1 MVEPMKRTLFVCA
14 LTLLISQADTT
25 NAQRRSASATAPLRA
40 VGGVMYG
47 KEIRV
52 QMNDQRAAYILDG
65 ARIVSGQIQ
74 FTGILTQTRS
84 TRRGGSGTGSGG
96 FISTLIGTTARAT
109 NPMPRATDASA
120 PRREVPRQTGE
131 SNEQTQSL
139 YTPSETGS
147 GCELIFLKMSPGF
160 LQKEPVQL
168 GVVLAHQDNP
178 LGERINQA
186 ICRVRRALDSKGDAT
201 AAIEALDRLLKQ

>member
-1 MVEPMKRTLFVCA
+1 MDDGR
-14 LTLLISQADTT
+14 
-25 NAQRRSASATAPLRA
+25 
-40 VGGVMYG
+40 
-47 KEIRV
+47 
-52 QMNDQRAAYILDG
+52 RAAYLLAS
-65 ARIVSGQIQ
+65 ARLVDGQIQ
-74 FTGILTQTRS
+74 FTGILTQSRR

-96 FISTLIGTTARAT
+96 FVSTLIGTTARAT
-109 NPMPRATDASA
+109 NPIPRASDASA

-131 SNEQTQSL
+131 RNEQTQSL

-160 LQKEPVQL
+160 LQEKPVQL

-178 LGERINQA
+178 LGEQINQA
-186 ICRVRRALDSKGDAT
+186 ICRVRRALDGKGNTA